1 MKKLSF
7 LLILISSLSLFA
19 QRKDD
24 DVLKMSNIKATQTLS
39 MIDYFYVDSANLEKI
54 TNKGIIAMLKELD
67 PHSVFIDKEEVAK
80 MNEPLVGNFDGI
92 GVSFQFMN
100 DTIHVVE
107 VISGGPSEKVGILA
121 GDKIIKVDSL
131 AATGDTIKNDWV
143 FKHLRGK
150 KGTKVEV
157 SVIRGNNKKP
167 IVFKITRD
175 KIPLNSI
182 DTWFMIDKEIG
193 YIKLDRFAQK
203 SNDELVNALNELKKE
218 GMVDLILDLRSNGGG
233 YLKTAFEICDQFLS
247 GNKLIVYTQGL
258 KSAREELKA
267 EKRGIFETGRLVIM
281 VDEFSA
287 SASEILS
294 GAVQDWDRGVIVG
307 RRTFGKGLVQRPFD
321 LYDKSQIRL
330 TTSRYYTPSGRCI
343 QKPYE
348 DGVEE
353 YQQDYN
359 KRLSHGEL
367 TNADSIHFA
376 DSLRYYTAGNRV
388 VYGGGGI
395 MPDIF
400 VPIDTSRA
408 SDYLINL
415 RSKGLFN
422 NYSLKWVEEHREDF
436 LKKAPTYKDFSKE
449 YEKLNLLKDFEKYAE
464 QEGVKRTEV
473 KKEWVNK
480 IILDYLQ
487 KETSDSLSESYDS
500 YVDYAKMLTSED
512 KLLKEVISKAEQED
526 EKAKQIN
533 KDSEKY
539 IASTLKA
546 LIARNLYGV
555 KYYYMTVFENDKELK
570 EAIDVLKDKKRY
582 KEILKNK

>member
-24 DVLKMSNIKATQTLS
+24 DLLKMSNIKATQTLS

-54 TNKGIIAMLKELD
+54 TNKGIVAMLKELD

-193 YIKLDRFAQK
+193 YIKLDRFAQQ

-247 GNKLIVYTQGL
+247 GAKLIVYTQGL
-258 KSAREELKA
+258 K
-267 EKRGIFETGRLVIM
+267 
-281 VDEFSA
+281 
-287 SASEILS
+287 
-294 GAVQDWDRGVIVG
+294 
-307 RRTFGKGLVQRPFD
+307 
-321 LYDKSQIRL
+321 
-330 TTSRYYTPSGRCI
+330 
-343 QKPYE
+343 
-348 DGVEE
+348 
-353 YQQDYN
+353 
-359 KRLSHGEL
+359 
-367 TNADSIHFA
+367 
-376 DSLRYYTAGNRV
+376 
-388 VYGGGGI
+388 
-395 MPDIF
+395 
-400 VPIDTSRA
+400 
-408 SDYLINL
+408 
-415 RSKGLFN
+415 
-422 NYSLKWVEEHREDF
+422 
-436 LKKAPTYKDFSKE
+436 
-449 YEKLNLLKDFEKYAE
+449 
-464 QEGVKRTEV
+464 
-473 KKEWVNK
+473 
-480 IILDYLQ
+480 
-487 KETSDSLSESYDS
+487 
-500 YVDYAKMLTSED
+500 
-512 KLLKEVISKAEQED
+512 
-526 EKAKQIN
+526 
-533 KDSEKY
+533 
-539 IASTLKA
+539 
-546 LIARNLYGV
+546 
-555 KYYYMTVFENDKELK
+555 
-570 EAIDVLKDKKRY
+570 
-582 KEILKNK
+582 